1 MAEFYDGPG
10 AEGQG
15 TTDGA
20 TLSCF
25 FFFPLAQR
33 VSCLIFRH
41 DELCAKWDLASSRP
55 ASSYFHLGTAVQCR

>member
-15 TTDGA
+15 TSDGA
-20 TLSCF
+20 TLNCF
-25 FFFPLAQR
+25 SFLLFAQR

-41 DELCAKWDLASSRP
+41 DELCAKGNLVTPRSASSHG
-55 ASSYFHLGTAVQCR
+55 YFGTAAR